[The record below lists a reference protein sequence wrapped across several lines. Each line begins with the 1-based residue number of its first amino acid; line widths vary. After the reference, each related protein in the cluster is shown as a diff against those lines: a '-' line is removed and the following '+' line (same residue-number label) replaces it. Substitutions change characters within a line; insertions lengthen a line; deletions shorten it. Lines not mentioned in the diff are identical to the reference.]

1 MQGVHT
7 VTMSDKFITRIFVFR
22 RVRPASLPVLG
33 FAADGEGGFCRSFLI
48 AEGRM
53 RMDVRVDAGGA
64 VSAGVT
70 DVDTGDPY
78 TLFLVEEVAGGF
90 VGSVRADYERVLS
103 DIAERCCEKEIFKLP
118 QTKELIAYAREKF
131 GDEPEYLWEKT
142 PDNAILRRPDN
153 RKWYA
158 AILTVRRNRLGGE
171 GEEKTEAVDLRAD
184 PTFIAERVDGK
195 KFLPGYH
202 MNKQHWF
209 TVPLDGTVPSEEL
222 FRLLDESRTL
232 ALTPARRR

>member
-1 MQGVHT
+1 
-7 VTMSDKFITRIFVFR
+7 
-22 RVRPASLPVLG
+22 
-33 FAADGEGGFCRSFLI
+33 
-48 AEGRM
+48 M
-53 RMDVRVDAGGA
+53 RMDVRVDASGA

-184 PTFIAERVDGK
+184 PTFIAEDLHCR
-195 KFLPGYH
+195 
-202 MNKQHWF
+202 
-209 TVPLDGTVPSEEL
+209 
-222 FRLLDESRTL
+222 
-232 ALTPARRR
+232 ARRREKVPPRLPHEQTTLVHRPPRRHRSIRGALPPPRREPHPRPHSRPPPLTPRASRKSGIETGRDK